1 MRNSRIPF
9 QWLSAPLALLV
20 VLQSHVM
27 ATEASG
33 VGADWEYSYDPC
45 SELGPQHWGD
55 LHEEWETCK
64 TGEQQS
70 PISIK
75 PSNIIV
81 STSLGSLRTNYGTRP
96 AFLQNKG
103 HEILVNWTWSPGDLV
118 IGEKTFHLRQC
129 HWHSPSE
136 HELYGKRYPLELHMV
151 HTTPEGEITV
161 IGMLYEFGPFADP
174 LLHQLSEGLIAL
186 QSQDNVYVGTIRPP
200 LIGAREPYFR
210 YSGSLTTPPCG
221 EPVIWTVMKEVKS
234 VTESQLASLRI
245 PVHDKDN
252 ARPVQP
258 IKGRNVYKYEPPHE
272 DHASS

>member
-9 QWLSAPLALLV
+9 QWLRASLALLV

-33 VGADWEYSYDPC
+33 VGADWEYTYDPC
-45 SELGPQHWGD
+45 NELGPQHWGD

-75 PSNIIV
+75 PSKIIV

-103 HEILVNWTWSPGDLV
+103 HEILVNWRWSPGDLV

-151 HTTPEGEITV
+151 HITPAGEIAV

-186 QSQDNVYVGTIRPP
+186 QTQDNVNVGTIRPP
-200 LIGAREPYFR
+200 LIGEREPYFR
-210 YSGSLTTPPCG
+210 YSGSLTTPPCS
-221 EPVIWTVMKEVKS
+221 EPVTWTVMKEVKS

-245 PVHDKDN
+245 PVHYKDN

-258 IKGRNVYKYEPPHE
+258 INGRNVYMYEPPHE